1 MVAESNSREVETM
14 GSILDYLQWRG
25 DLPFSRDPFS
35 EVDAVVFSAL
45 TYVEFDSL
53 LTEPMTLRQAGER
66 FLARGEF
73 DRRIRVKAD
82 LELLRLAAQSERFG
96 ACRITMYRDIFIPEQ
111 ETQFAAMTFC
121 LDDGTLFV
129 AFRGTDGT
137 IVGWKEDFNMTF
149 QQSVPCQRL
158 ALDYVRQ
165 VCLERPEPLRI
176 GGHSK
181 GGNMAVFAAARS
193 SPMVQER
200 ILGVYNND
208 GPGFTKYMMGDP
220 GYLNMVDRIHTY
232 IPQSSIIGMLLEH
245 EEPYT
250 VIHSKSISVWQHDLY
265 NWELMGKHLLT
276 MDALT
281 EDSVFLDATIKNWFA
296 SMTNQERNQLVDAVY
311 ALVSASGADRPG
323 EILQMKNIK
332 SYIRTISSDEQLRKM
347 LTTEFAGLIAS
358 ARKAMT
364 QLESARQEQKRLE
377 EKNE

>member
-1 MVAESNSREVETM
+1 
-14 GSILDYLQWRG
+14 
-25 DLPFSRDPFS
+25 
-35 EVDAVVFSAL
+35 
-45 TYVEFDSL
+45 
-53 LTEPMTLRQAGER
+53 
-66 FLARGEF
+66 
-73 DRRIRVKAD
+73 
-82 LELLRLAAQSERFG
+82 
-96 ACRITMYRDIFIPEQ
+96 
-111 ETQFAAMTFC
+111 
-121 LDDGTLFV
+121 
-129 AFRGTDGT
+129 
-137 IVGWKEDFNMTF
+137 MTF

-165 VCLERPEPLRI
+165 VYLERPEPLRI

-193 SPMVQER
+193 SPVVQER

-364 QLESARQEQKRLE
+364 QLESGKQEHKRLE

>member
-1 MVAESNSREVETM
+1 M

-45 TYVEFDSL
+45 TYVEFDSV
-53 LTEPMTLRQAGER
+53 LTEPMTLRQAGEK
-66 FLARGEF
+66 FLALEEF
-73 DRRIRVKAD
+73 DRRIRVKSD

-96 ACRITMYRDIFIPEQ
+96 ACEIIMYRDIFIPEQ

-158 ALDYVRQ
+158 ALEYVRE
-165 VCLERPEPLRI
+165 VSLERPEPMRI

-181 GGNMAVFAAARS
+181 GGNMAVFAASRS

-265 NWELMGKHLLT
+265 SWELMGKHLLT

-311 ALVSASGADRPG
+311 ALVSASGADRPAD
-323 EILQMKNIK
+323 ILQMKNIK
-332 SYIRTISSDEQLRKM
+332 SFIRTISSDERLRKM
-347 LTTEFAGLIAS
+347 LGAEFAGLIAS

-364 QLESARQEQKRLE
+364 QLESARQDQKRLE